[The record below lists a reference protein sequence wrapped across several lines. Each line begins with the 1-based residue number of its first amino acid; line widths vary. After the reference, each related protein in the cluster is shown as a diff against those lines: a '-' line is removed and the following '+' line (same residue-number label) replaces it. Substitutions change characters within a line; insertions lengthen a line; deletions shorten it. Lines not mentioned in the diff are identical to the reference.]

1 MGGGHSNV
9 HSRYENGQLIF
20 WESGQRQR
28 IVKAIGGNVIQYI
41 NDFGGDNPADTWID
55 TLVSGGSGDTLIAG
69 RSEAGGSI
77 SILAAGDDNDGAQ
90 LQKLLGFVATANDPI
105 YFGCRWEF
113 TGTGAGSC
121 DIIIGLVDQD
131 TSVIAGATDMI
142 AFRTKDADTALDL
155 VTEDNTSETE
165 LELDSA
171 LVVDTWYTNEFYF
184 NGDPTT
190 PRVYAWHNGTLIGNS
205 TAGIEQTNG
214 LALTIAYLNGAAHG
228 QNIAGL
234 HVDYIRCVQLL
245 ATR

>member
-1 MGGGHSNV
+1 MGGGHANV
-9 HSRYENGQLIF
+9 HSRYENGQLIYY
-20 WESGQRQR
+20 EAGQRQR
-28 IVKAIGGNVIQYI
+28 IVDAIGPNVIKYI
-41 NDFGGDNPADTWID
+41 EDFGGDNPADTWID
-55 TLVSGGSGDTLIAG
+55 TLVSAGSGTTLIAG

-77 SILAAGDDNDGAQ
+77 SILAAGAEDDGAQ
-90 LQKLLGFVATANDPI
+90 LQKLLGFVATASDPI

-121 DIIIGLVDQD
+121 DVIIGLVDQD
-131 TSVIAGATDMI
+131 TSAIAGATDMI

-165 LELDSA
+165 LELA
-171 LVVDTWYTNEFYF
+171 ATITVDTWYTNEFF
-184 NGDPTT
+184 FDGKAT
-190 PRVYAWHNGTLIGNS
+190 PSVHAWHNGTYIGAS

-228 QNIAGL
+228 ANNAGL

-245 ATR
+245 AAR